1 MQGTTTALLIGT
13 RGGLFRLQD
22 GIVAAVSGGSD
33 PIESLLPLAGD
44 QLLAGTARARVLRF
58 GSGGRVGPAGDALAD
73 GAIAS
78 LFAVPGTKRVL
89 AGASDG
95 SLFFSDDL
103 GARFRKMAR
112 FPATGARVELAGVPG
127 RSRSVLV
134 FSESGVLHSPD
145 GGATFESWSSTR
157 LDGLAC
163 VVVHPFE
170 PQLWLAATREGLLRS
185 LDGAR
190 TFRRSDGLPDA
201 LRVRSLRFDART
213 PHRLFLL
220 AIAPRLPP
228 EPDDPSPLW
237 WSDDAGRTFAPVPSR
252 RLDRVRDP
260 SGEITALTLWRDHD
274 RSHVALGT
282 DRGELLIVRGD
293 AASELLADALPPIV
307 TLASA
312 TAAHT
317 LDPSTSGIHLLP

>member
-1 MQGTTTALLIGT
+1 MEGTMTALLIGT

-58 GSGGRVGPAGDALAD
+58 GSGGRVGPVGDAMAH

-78 LFAVPGTKRVL
+78 LFVVPGTKRVL

-95 SLFFSDDL
+95 ALFFSDDL
-103 GARFRKMAR
+103 GARFRAMAR

-127 RSRSVLV
+127 RPRSVFV

-145 GGATFESWSSTR
+145 GGATFETWSSTR
-157 LDGLAC
+157 LDGLAG

-170 PQLWLAATREGLLRS
+170 PQLWLAATRDALLRS

-190 TFRRSDGLPDA
+190 TFRRADGLPDG
-201 LRVRSLRFDART
+201 LRARSLRFDSRT

-220 AIAPRLPP
+220 AGATRLPP

-260 SGEITALTLWRDHD
+260 SGEITALTLCRDHD

-293 AASELLADALPPIV
+293 APSELLADGLPPIV

>member
-1 MQGTTTALLIGT
+1 MEMRATALLIGT

-22 GIVAAVSGGSD
+22 GIVAPVSGGSD
-33 PIESLLPLAGD
+33 PIETLLPLAGD

-58 GSGGRVGPAGDALAD
+58 GSGGRIGPAAESLAH

-78 LFAVPGTKRVL
+78 LFVVPGTRRVL

-95 SLFFSDDL
+95 ALFVSDDL
-103 GARFRKMAR
+103 GLRFHPVER
-112 FPATGARVELAGVPG
+112 FPASGERLELAGVPG
-127 RSRSVLV
+127 RPHSLLV
-134 FSESGVLHSPD
+134 FTESGVFHSPD
-145 GGATFESWSSTR
+145 GGTRFEPWSETP
-157 LDGLAC
+157 LAGLAC

-170 PQLWLAATREGLLRS
+170 PRLWLAATAAGLLRS

-190 TFRRSDGLPDA
+190 SFRRADDLPEE
-201 LRVRSLRFDART
+201 LSVRALRFDSRA

-220 AIAPRLPP
+220 AGAAAMPP

-237 WSDDAGRTFAPVPSR
+237 WSDDAGRSFSPIPSR
-252 RLDRVRDP
+252 RIDRVRDP
-260 SGEITALTLWRDHD
+260 SGEVAALTIWRDHD

-293 AASELLADALPPIV
+293 APSELLADGLPPIV
-307 TLASA
+307 TLAPA
-312 TAAHT
+312 TAAHA